1 MEEVVVS
8 RDELFDLRAKVNSAN
23 DALKTSRA
31 KEEELEARL
40 ERVHNTNRRLN
51 MERDD
56 ALALN
61 EKSCTDLLMLRTAYS
76 NLGIALVDSE
86 AKRDEWLGNARK
98 WRERNERLRKEND
111 ELRKTNKDLDELLME
126 ATGRC

>member
-1 MEEVVVS
+1 MEEVAPAS
-8 RDELFDLRAKVNSAN
+8 ELREMRAELDRAN
-23 DALKTSRA
+23 DALKTARA
-31 KEEELEARL
+31 KEEELEARE
-40 ERVHNTNRRLN
+40 ERVRDTNRRLN